1 MTETVEKTRTSKGIS
16 IIDEGFV
23 RNRTANFHL
32 SVQVGMDGFS
42 HCIFDIKNNRY
53 IALETFSFNGVHSIA
68 MLVDA
73 IHELI
78 LQNDT
83 LNNIFKSVQ
92 VGIVNERSTLIPNA
106 LFEKGKEAAYLAFNH
121 FTEKNENVSYY
132 DMKSIEAKNIFA
144 LPEEIT
150 IVFRKYFH
158 NVKFNHHSSPLLES
172 LLTSH
177 KNVSEKQLFVHVQ
190 ASHFEIVV
198 IKGKELLFYNSF
210 KHQTSEDFIY
220 YLLFVCEQLKL
231 NPESIELFLLG
242 EVEKN
247 SALYFIIYKYI
258 RNVKFG
264 TRSENFGYARGFT
277 DVPAHFHYNLL
288 NQYLCV

>member
-1 MTETVEKTRTSKGIS
+1 MTETAVKSRITKGIS
-16 IIDEGFV
+16 IIDESFV

-42 HCIFDIKNNRY
+42 FCIFDIKNNRY
-53 IALETFSFNGVHSIA
+53 IALETFAFNGVRTNA

-121 FTEKNENVSYY
+121 FTDKNESTSYY
-132 DMKSIEAKNIFA
+132 DLKSIEAKNIFA
-144 LPEEIT
+144 LPEEIQA
-150 IVFRKYFH
+150 VFRKYFH

-172 LLTSH
+172 LLTSY
-177 KNVSEKQLFVHVQ
+177 KNSQEKQLFIHVQ

-247 SALYFIIYKYI
+247 SALYSIIYKYI

-264 TRSENFGYARGFT
+264 TRSEIFGYARGFT
-277 DVPAHFHYNLL
+277 DLPSHFHYNLL